1 MYNLAL
7 QLLVYLA
14 VREEKS
20 KGDVKRV
27 DEKTQ
32 KIGNELAK

>member
-27 DEKTQ
+27 DIE
-32 KIGNELAK
+32 E

>member
-20 KGDVKRV
+20 KGDVKRI
-27 DEKTQ
+27 DIE
-32 KIGNELAK
+32 E